1 MLTRFSGALLLAGL
15 GLAGGAHAQRAAGP
29 NEGAAAQVPTGKMA
43 ASIAPAAAPAFSL
56 DSIFINP
63 DVRPQFV
70 GGQAALAAYLA
81 KNLHYPEEA
90 LRAKVTGKVYVR
102 FVLSA
107 AGRVTDASVVRGP
120 GKGLNEEALRL
131 VWLMP
136 AWQPA
141 YQHGQAVRVGCSIP
155 IEFQQ

>member
-1 MLTRFSGALLLAGL
+1 MITRFSCALLLAGL
-15 GLAGGAHAQRAAGP
+15 GLAGGAHAQRSAGP
-29 NEGAAAQVPTGKMA
+29 NAG
-43 ASIAPAAAPAFSL
+43 AAAPAPTGKVAGPAATVAFSP
-56 DSIFINP
+56 DSVFINP

-81 KNLHYPEEA
+81 KNLRYPAEA
-90 LRAKVTGKVYVR
+90 LRAKVSGKVYVR

-141 YQHGQAVRVGCSIP
+141 YQQGQAVRVGCSIP